1 MEYGGG
7 MRAAEW
13 IAIAFFAYIAL
24 AAAIRRLPPARRLVA
39 GGGAL
44 AMAAIVVAISRLEG
58 SIVRDWAPGAYL
70 LAGYYL
76 SGRTFVEPMPTVEA
90 WLITWDRRLLGDHE
104 AQLARWPRSLVAFFD
119 AAYIGCFLLV
129 PAGFAALVAADRA
142 DLADRYWTT
151 VVGAEFGSFATL
163 PYVQTRPPWVLE
175 RLAEIRNGTR
185 RRRSVTFMK
194 HATTGANT
202 LPSGH
207 AAGSLA
213 VALAVIDTLPAVG
226 SILLVLAVVIALAT
240 IVTRAH
246 YVVDVLTGALLAVG
260 VWLLVRAAGV

>member
-1 MEYGGG
+1 

-13 IAIAFFAYIAL
+13 IAIAFFAHL
-24 AAAIRRLPPARRLVA
+24 AVASAIRRLPPARRLVA
-39 GGGAL
+39 GAGAL
-44 AMAAIVVAISRLEG
+44 AMGAIVAVISRLDA
-58 SIVRDWAPGAYL
+58 SMVRDWAPGAYL

-76 SGRTFVEPMPTVEA
+76 SGRTFVEPMPRLEA
-90 WLITWDRRLLGDHE
+90 WLIGWDRRVLGDH
-104 AQLARWPRSLVAFFD
+104 ASRMGRWPRALVALFD

-129 PAGFAALVAADRA
+129 PAGFAALVAAGRA
-142 DLADRYWTT
+142 ELADRYWTT

-163 PYVQTRPPWVLE
+163 PYLQTRPPWVLE
-175 RLAEIRNGTR
+175 RLAEIRDGR
-185 RRRSVTFMK
+185 RRRPSVTFMK

-226 SILLVLAVVIALAT
+226 SIFLVLAVVIALAT

-246 YVVDVLTGALLAVG
+246 YVVDVVTGVVLAVV
-260 VWLLVRAAGV
+260 VWWIVLVAGV

>member
-1 MEYGGG
+1 
-7 MRAAEW
+7 MRAVEW
-13 IAIAFFAYIAL
+13 VAVAFFAHIAL
-24 AAAIRRLPPARRLVA
+24 AAAIRPLPRARRLVA
-39 GGGAL
+39 GAGAL
-44 AMAAIVVAISRLEG
+44 AAAAIVVVISRLEA
-58 SIVRDWAPGAYL
+58 SAIRDWAPGVYL

-76 SGRTFVEPMPTVEA
+76 SGRTFVEPMPHVEA
-90 WLITWDRRLLGDHE
+90 WLIAWDRRALGDH
-104 AQLARWPRSLVAFFD
+104 AVRFARWPRALVALLD

-129 PAGFAALVAADRA
+129 PAGFAALVAAGRA

-151 VVGAEFGSFATL
+151 VVGAELGSFATL
-163 PYVQTRPPWVLE
+163 PYLQTRPPWVIE
-175 RLAEIRNGTR
+175 RLAEVRGGKR
-185 RRRSVTFMK
+185 PRVSVTFMK

-226 SILLVLAVVIALAT
+226 LILLVMAITIALAT

-246 YVVDVLTGALLAVG
+246 YVADVVSGAILAIA
-260 VWLLVRAAGV
+260 VWWLVVALGL